1 METTVEQAGLFEGE
15 VAVGNGH
22 AAAPP
27 VREAEVPFAM
37 GWMRDL
43 PDLRDFT
50 TGSEEVSALLNSVPA
65 GETVCAD
72 APQLNARE
80 DLRQWCSPI
89 EDQRTIGSCT
99 AQAGVGIVE
108 YYQRRAFGKHLDGSR
123 LFVYKATRNLLGLT
137 GDTGAWLRSA
147 MGALCTFG
155 VPPERYWPYDVAKY
169 DVEPPAFV
177 YALGQAYQAE
187 KFYRL
192 DPGGTAPAD
201 LLDDIKKHLAAGVPS
216 MFGFTVYDSISQA
229 QGAGKGRIP
238 FPVSTDRVAGGHAIA
253 AVGYDDSIEI
263 KHSRAST
270 PTRGALIIR
279 NSWGTT
285 WGDRGYGYLPY
296 EYVLQRLAVD
306 WWVLV
311 KAEWLDQDP
320 FKR

>member
-1 METTVEQAGLFEGE
+1 METTIGQAGTYEP
-15 VAVGNGH
+15 VASNGQA

-27 VREAEVPFAM
+27 PDTDVPYAM

-43 PDLRDFT
+43 PDVRDFT
-50 TGSEEVSALLNSVPA
+50 TSSQEVASILNAVPA
-65 GETVCAD
+65 GETVCAE
-72 APQLNARE
+72 APRLNARE

-99 AQAGVGIVE
+99 AQAGVAIVE

-123 LFVYKATRNLLGLT
+123 LFVYKATRNLLGMN

-155 VPPERYWPYDVAKY
+155 VPPEKYWPYDVTKF

-192 DPGGTAPAD
+192 DPGGVDPRA
-201 LLDDIKKHLAAGVPS
+201 LLDDIKKHLSAGIPS
-216 MFGFTVYDSISQA
+216 MFGFTVYDSIAQA
-229 QGAGKGRIP
+229 QGSGKGRIP
-238 FPVSTDRVAGGHAIA
+238 FPVASDRVSGGHAVA
-253 AVGYDDSIEI
+253 AVGYDDAMEI
-263 KHSRAST
+263 RHSASAT
-270 PTRGALIIR
+270 STRGALIVR
-279 NSWGTT
+279 NSWGTG

-296 EYVLQRLAVD
+296 EYVLKRLAVD